1 MAYADKEYYTSMWM
15 TGTIPVENLEGYL
28 SRASAEIDNMTFGRL
43 RKGLPED
50 EYYQDRIRSAV
61 CETADLLYSYNMAD
75 NLAMQALKEMNSKNT
90 SEKGIKSISD
100 GTESVTYNTGSDL
113 VAQAKAMFP
122 ELASTKGERNKAIM
136 QTIRRYLAG
145 IPDTEGTNLLY
156 AGVM

>member
-1 MAYADKEYYTSMWM
+1 MAYADEKYYTEMWM
-15 TGTIPVENLEGYL
+15 TGAIPVENLEGYL
-28 SRASAEIDNMTFGRL
+28 SRASMEIDNITFGRL

-50 EYYQDRIRSAV
+50 KYYQDRIRSAV

-75 NLAMQALKEMNSKNT
+75 NLAMQALKEMNSKDI

-113 VAQAKAMFP
+113 ATQAKAMFP
-122 ELASTKGERNKAIM
+122 ELASTKTERSKVIM
-136 QTIRRYLAG
+136 HTIRRYLVG
-145 IPDTEGTNLLY
+145 IPDVEGTNLLY

>member
-1 MAYADKEYYTSMWM
+1 
-15 TGTIPVENLEGYL
+15 
-28 SRASAEIDNMTFGRL
+28 MTFGRL

-50 EYYQDRIRSAV
+50 EYNQDRIRSAA

-75 NLAMQALKEMNSKNT
+75 NLAMQALKEMNSKDT

-113 VAQAKAMFP
+113 AAQAKAMFP
-122 ELASTKGERNKAIM
+122 ELASTKTERSKVIM

-145 IPDTEGTNLLY
+145 IPDAEGTNLLY